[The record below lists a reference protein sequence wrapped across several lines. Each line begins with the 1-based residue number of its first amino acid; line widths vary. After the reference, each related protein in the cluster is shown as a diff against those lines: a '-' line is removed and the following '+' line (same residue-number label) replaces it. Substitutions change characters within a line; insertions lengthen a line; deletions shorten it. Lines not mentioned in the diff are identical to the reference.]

1 MEQQYCI
8 CIASTPE
15 ALKQALSSASLPI
28 VFLDEILLDDETESV
43 MEAHG
48 YLPGLVGWTGKLYLH
63 KSFVSSDL
71 KLTDAMEN
79 LGIREDRLRQLLS

>member
-15 ALKQALSSASLPI
+15 ALKQALSASLPI